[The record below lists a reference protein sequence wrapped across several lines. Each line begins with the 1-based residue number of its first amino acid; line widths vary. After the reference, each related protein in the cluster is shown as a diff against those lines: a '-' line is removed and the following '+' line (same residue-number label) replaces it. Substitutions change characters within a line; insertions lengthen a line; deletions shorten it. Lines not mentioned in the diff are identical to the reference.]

1 MASEKQMQKAGDN
14 SNQLQIANATF
25 VCGVDEKRVREVC
38 NEIAVEAI
46 KTCTAEATEKAIER
60 IEKFTTTL
68 IPRIER
74 IEHDFRSFSD
84 PAFQFLLQS
93 SQKTAACTD
102 HEADYEL
109 LSELLV
115 HRIEKGHERKNKAS
129 IAKAVEIVDQ
139 IDDDALCALSVAYS
153 IRNFVPLTGNISQG
167 LSELNNLFESLCY
180 RELPN
185 DSEWVFHLD
194 ILDAVRMSSFGS
206 FKKLEDFYPDN
217 IEGYVSVGIEKG
229 SENYTKAINI
239 LSEEKLPFNLLVD
252 NELLKGF
259 VRLNIRSKDSID
271 DTVFISMNG
280 YPGST
285 RNLNRNEI
293 QALNSVW
300 ELYSKDTTQ
309 MELVKKAF
317 VQKWDEFPALNKV
330 RAWWNLIPN
339 SFTITPIGNVLA
351 HANAKRCH
359 KGVPDIQNR

>member
-1 MASEKQMQKAGDN
+1 M
-14 SNQLQIANATF
+14 
-25 VCGVDEKRVREVC
+25 
-38 NEIAVEAI
+38 
-46 KTCTAEATEKAIER
+46 
-60 IEKFTTTL
+60 
-68 IPRIER
+68 
-74 IEHDFRSFSD
+74 
-84 PAFQFLLQS
+84 
-93 SQKTAACTD
+93 
-102 HEADYEL
+102 
-109 LSELLV
+109 
-115 HRIEKGHERKNKAS
+115 
-129 IAKAVEIVDQ
+129 
-139 IDDDALCALSVAYS
+139 
-153 IRNFVPLTGNISQG
+153 PLTGNISQG